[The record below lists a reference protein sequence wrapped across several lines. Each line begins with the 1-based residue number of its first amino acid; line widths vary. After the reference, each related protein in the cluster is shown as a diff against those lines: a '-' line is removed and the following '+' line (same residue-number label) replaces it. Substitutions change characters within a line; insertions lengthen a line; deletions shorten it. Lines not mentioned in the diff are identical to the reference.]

1 MEDIKI
7 TIPLEE
13 YKQLISIEV
22 KEKFLENRVKRSKYS
37 IERSVIADI
46 FGFEIPKDGE

>member
-13 YKQLISIEV
+13 CRRLLEIEAGERLLEKQ
-22 KEKFLENRVKRSKYS
+22 VKRSKYT
-37 IERSVIADI
+37 IERSFIADI
-46 FGFEIPKDGE
+46 FGFELPEGDE